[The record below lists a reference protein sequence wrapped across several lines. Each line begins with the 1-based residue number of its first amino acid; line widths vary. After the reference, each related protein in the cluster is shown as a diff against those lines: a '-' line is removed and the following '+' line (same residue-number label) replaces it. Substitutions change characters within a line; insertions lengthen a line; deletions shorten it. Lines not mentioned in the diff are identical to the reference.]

1 MPIPKYAVLAGRA
14 VDRRFAT
21 TKSNHYEI
29 KISAAGQSYRI
40 AVNVQSADGS
50 EVLYAMRDPFQ
61 HPMLAQLGALAEGN
75 HPLDS
80 VAGGLA
86 IDFVRTEQLAPTD
99 FVALPATTPGDDND
113 LNDRVD
119 GFVERAISQK
129 DARVYAFGS
138 TFFDPGQKDQYFN
151 FKPAQGIHDVHM
163 NQGNDGAFAKDDGVF
178 QDGALLFHFPAENR
192 WVAVFLA
199 FQSQSFQTDNVTGH
213 ATAVA
218 QPPVLTPPVVT
229 PPVITPPPVVTP
241 AMAAS
246 MRIVAALA
254 NSLADPEIETVTL
267 LNASPAQVDLSG
279 WVLADKNK
287 NKLPLVGAIDAGAAM
302 RITVAAPMQLSNKGG
317 SITLIDGTGKVVD
330 GVSYSHEQASTPGWT
345 IVF

>member
-1 MPIPKYAVLAGRA
+1 MPIPQYAVLVGRA

-21 TKSNHYEI
+21 TKSNHYQI
-29 KISAAGQSYRI
+29 KISAAGQTYRI

-50 EVLYAMRDPFQ
+50 EVLYATRDPFA
-61 HPMLAQLGALAEGN
+61 HPMLAQLGALADG
-75 HPLDS
+75 HYPISSD
-80 VAGGLA
+80 AAGLA
-86 IDFVRTEQLAPTD
+86 IDYVRGEQLAKSD
-99 FVALPATTPGDDND
+99 FVPLPATTPGDDND

-119 GFVERAISQK
+119 AFVERAISQK

-138 TFFDPGQKDQYFN
+138 SFLDPGLKDKYFN

-163 NQGNDGAFAKDDGVF
+163 NQGNDASFAKDDGVF
-178 QDGALLFHFPAENR
+178 QDGALVFHFPAENR
-192 WVAVFLA
+192 WAAVFLA

-213 ATAVA
+213 ATAA
-218 QPPVLTPPVVT
+218 PQPVVTTPPVVT
-229 PPVITPPPVVTP
+229 PPP
-241 AMAAS
+241 AIAPAIAAS
-246 MRIVAALA
+246 VRIVAALA
-254 NSLADPEIETVTL
+254 NSVENPEIETVTL
-267 LNASPAQVDLSG
+267 LNTSPSKVDLGG

-287 NKLPLVGAIDAGAAM
+287 NKLPLAGAVDPGSAV

-317 SITLIDGTGKVVD
+317 SITLFDASGKVVD

>member
-1 MPIPKYAVLAGRA
+1 MPIPQYAVLAGRA

-29 KISAAGQSYRI
+29 KISAAGQAYRI

-50 EVLYAMRDPFQ
+50 EVLYGVRDPFA
-61 HPMLAQLGALAEGN
+61 HPMLAQLGALADGH
-75 HPLDS
+75 HPLPS
-80 VAGGLA
+80 AAGGLA
-86 IDFVRTEQLAPTD
+86 LDYVRGEQLTAADFVP
-99 FVALPATTPGDDND
+99 LPATTPGDDND

-119 GFVERAISQK
+119 TFVERAISQK

-138 TFFDPGQKDQYFN
+138 SFFNPGQKDQYFN

-163 NQGNDGAFAKDDGVF
+163 NQGNSGSFAKDDGVF
-178 QDGALLFHFPAENR
+178 QDGALLFHYPSENR
-192 WVAVFLA
+192 WAAIFLA

-213 ATAVA
+213 ATTAP
-218 QPPVLTPPVVT
+218 QPVVTPPVVT
-229 PPVITPPPVVTP
+229 PPVVTPPPVVITP
-241 AMAAS
+241 ALAAS
-246 MRIVAALA
+246 MRIIAALA
-254 NSLADPEIETVTL
+254 NSIENPEIETVTL
-267 LNASPAQVDLSG
+267 LNASPSKVDLSG

-287 NKLPLVGAIDAGAAM
+287 NKLPLAGALDPGAAM

-317 SITLIDGTGKVVD
+317 SITLIDAGGKVVD
-330 GVSYSHEQASTPGWT
+330 GVSYSHEQANTPGWT

>member
-1 MPIPKYAVLAGRA
+1 MPIPKYAVLVGRA

-50 EVLYAMRDPFQ
+50 EVLYAMRDPFA
-61 HPMLAQLGALAEGN
+61 HPMLAQLTALADGH
-75 HPLDS
+75 HPINS
-80 VAGGLA
+80 AAGGLA
-86 IDFVRTEQLAPTD
+86 IDFVRTEHLKPSD

-138 TFFDPGQKDQYFN
+138 SFLDPGQKDQYFN

-163 NQGNDGAFAKDDGVF
+163 NQGNSGSFAKDDGVF

-192 WVAVFLA
+192 WIAVFLA

-213 ATAVA
+213 ATAA
-218 QPPVLTPPVVT
+218 PQPPIVAPPPVVTPTPPVVT
-229 PPVITPPPVVTP
+229 PAV
-241 AMAAS
+241 AAS

-267 LNASPAQVDLSG
+267 LNASPAKVDLAG

-287 NKLPLVGAIDAGAAM
+287 HKLPLSGAIDPGAAM

-317 SITLIDGTGKVVD
+317 AITLIDGNGKVVD

>member
-1 MPIPKYAVLAGRA
+1 MPIPKYAVLVGRA

-21 TKSNHYEI
+21 VKSNHYEI

-50 EVLYAMRDPFQ
+50 EVLYAMRDPFA
-61 HPMLAQLGALAEGN
+61 HPMLAQLGALADGN
-75 HPLDS
+75 HPLPS
-80 VAGGLA
+80 AAGGLA
-86 IDFVRTEQLAPTD
+86 LDYVRTEQLKPTD

-138 TFFDPGQKDQYFN
+138 TFFNPGQKDQYFN

-163 NQGNDGAFAKDDGVF
+163 NQGNDGSFAKDDGVF

-192 WVAVFLA
+192 WVAIFLA

-213 ATAVA
+213 ATAA
-218 QPPVLTPPVVT
+218 PQPPVVQPPVV
-229 PPVITPPPVVTP
+229 VPPPVVTP
-241 AMAAS
+241 AVAAS

-254 NSLADPEIETVTL
+254 NSVEDPEIETVTL
-267 LNASPAQVDLSG
+267 LNASPAKVDLSG

-287 NKLPLVGAIDAGAAM
+287 NKLPLAGAIDPGTAM

-317 SITLIDGTGKVVD
+317 SITLIDGNGKVVD

>member
-1 MPIPKYAVLAGRA
+1 MPIPKYAVLVGRA

-21 TKSNHYEI
+21 MKSNHYEI
-29 KISAAGQSYRI
+29 KISSAGQSYRI

-61 HPMLAQLGALAEGN
+61 HPMLAQLAALADGH
-75 HPLDS
+75 HPLPS
-80 VAGGLA
+80 AAVGLA
-86 IDFVRTEQLAPTD
+86 LDYVRVGQLTPAD

-138 TFFDPGQKDQYFN
+138 SFFNPGQKDKYFN

-163 NQGNDGAFAKDDGVF
+163 NQGNDGSFANDDGVF
-178 QDGALLFHFPAENR
+178 QDGALLFRFPSENR

-213 ATAVA
+213 ATAA
-218 QPPVLTPPVVT
+218 PQPPVVV
-229 PPVITPPPVVTP
+229 TPPPVVTP
-241 AMAAS
+241 AVAAS

-254 NSLADPEIETVTL
+254 NSIENPEIETVTL
-267 LNASPAQVDLSG
+267 LNASPAKVDLSG

-287 NKLPLVGAIDAGAAM
+287 NKLPLGGAIDPGAAL

-317 SITLIDGTGKVVD
+317 SITLIDGSGKVVD

>member
-1 MPIPKYAVLAGRA
+1 MPIPKYAVLVGRA

-21 TKSNHYEI
+21 VKSNHYEI

-50 EVLYAMRDPFQ
+50 EVLYAMRDPFA
-61 HPMLAQLGALAEGN
+61 HPMLAQLGALADGH
-75 HPLDS
+75 HPLAS
-80 VAGGLA
+80 AAGGLA
-86 IDFVRTEQLAPTD
+86 IDFVRTEHLQPSD
-99 FVALPATTPGDDND
+99 FVALPATNPGDDND

-138 TFFDPGQKDQYFN
+138 SFLDPGQKDQYFN

-163 NQGNDGAFAKDDGVF
+163 NQGNAGSFAKDDGVF

-192 WVAVFLA
+192 WIAVFLA

-213 ATAVA
+213 ATAA
-218 QPPVLTPPVVT
+218 PQPPVVV
-229 PPVITPPPVVTP
+229 PPPVVPPTPPIVTP
-241 AMAAS
+241 AVAAS

-267 LNASPAQVDLSG
+267 LNASPAKVDLAG

-287 NKLPLVGAIDAGAAM
+287 NKLPLSGAIDAGAAM

-317 SITLIDGTGKVVD
+317 AITLIDGNGKVVD

>member
-1 MPIPKYAVLAGRA
+1 MPIPKYAVLVGRA
-14 VDRRFAT
+14 VDRKFAT
-21 TKSNHYEI
+21 TKSNHYQI
-29 KISAAGQSYRI
+29 KIAAAGQSYRI

-50 EVLYAMRDPFQ
+50 EVLYAMRDNFT
-61 HPMLAQLGALAEGN
+61 HPNLAALAALGDGH
-75 HPLDS
+75 HPLPSTPD
-80 VAGGLA
+80 GLA
-86 IDFVRTEQLAPTD
+86 IDFVRSEHLTPAD
-99 FVALPATTPGDDND
+99 FVPLPATTPGDDND

-119 GFVERAISQK
+119 GFVGRAISQK

-138 TFFDPGQKDQYFN
+138 SFLDPGQKDQYFN

-163 NQGNDGAFAKDDGVF
+163 NQGNGGEFAKDDGVF
-178 QDGALLFHFPAENR
+178 QDGALLFHFPSENR
-192 WVAVFLA
+192 WVALFLA

-213 ATAVA
+213 ATAA
-218 QPPVLTPPVVT
+218 PQPPVVVPPQ
-229 PPVITPPPVVTP
+229 PPAVTP
-241 AMAAS
+241 AVAAS

-254 NSLADPEIETVTL
+254 NSIEDPEIETVTL
-267 LNASPAQVDLSG
+267 LNTSPAKIDLSG

-287 NKLPLVGAIDAGAAM
+287 NRLPLAGAVDPGNAV

-317 SITLIDGTGKVVD
+317 SITLFDASGKVVD